1 MAVAGRK
8 TFDMLDIDPNLLNLA
23 LGCLF
28 ILIFGGMG
36 YLRRE
41 GLSVQ
46 FALEAV
52 GTTCVLVGGSGL
64 LGMPINPILLFVIL
78 YLITMRSRLIADVA
92 NLFAKRG
99 NYRLAFRLYRLGQ
112 AWWPDDASRLVVQAN
127 LGAAPLH
134 CGQVEDA
141 IATFQNVLESEK
153 RSSLGIKYEAACH
166 YNLGYAYERSGRD
179 AQAVAQYNEAI
190 DVMPGSVYGKAAAA
204 ALRRRKGKL

>member
-1 MAVAGRK
+1 
-8 TFDMLDIDPNLLNLA
+8 MLDIDPNLLNVA

-52 GTTCVLVGGSGL
+52 GVTGVLVGGSGL
-64 LGMPINPILLFVIL
+64 LGMPINPILLLVIL
-78 YLITMRSRLIADVA
+78 YLITMRSRLIADLA

-99 NYRLAFRLYRLGQ
+99 SYKLAFHLYRLGL
-112 AWWPDDASRLVVQAN
+112 AWWPDDASRLVVQTN
-127 LGAAPLH
+127 KGAAQLH
-134 CGQVEDA
+134 CGLVEEA
-141 IATFQNVLESEK
+141 IATFQGVLESEN
-153 RSSLGIKYEAACH
+153 RSSLGIKYESACH
-166 YNLGYAYERSGRD
+166 YNLGYAFERSGRD

-190 DVMPGSVYGKAAAA
+190 DVMPSSVYGKAAAA
-204 ALRRRKGKL
+204 ALRKRKTKA